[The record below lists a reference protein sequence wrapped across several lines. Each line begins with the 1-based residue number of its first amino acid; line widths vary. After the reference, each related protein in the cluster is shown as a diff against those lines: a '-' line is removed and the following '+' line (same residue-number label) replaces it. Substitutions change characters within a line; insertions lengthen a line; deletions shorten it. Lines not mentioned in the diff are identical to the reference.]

1 MLEFRIGKLPLTQT
15 TVGPVFKYIAKPG
28 TKSRFCCYIGL
39 AVKVITVRNWRNKQ
53 LKRNSKNMWKIEKY
67 SYEWPQLS
75 INNQLKMLLDT
86 HKAKYDE
93 KRCHHPTKFVWYRWS
108 PNSTWLVTS
117 RLDTTRQVR
126 RVARVETSVSSR
138 AVRQARHS
146 QSAWPRRVERVVSC
160 RDVTW
165 RAKWNLGLRQLAN
178 SKLAN

>member
-108 PNSTWLVTS
+108 PNSTWLVST
-117 RLDTTRQVR
+117 RHDTTSSTCRAR
-126 RVARVETSVSSR
+126 RDERVEPCCSTSSTQPKCMAST
-138 AVRQARHS
+138 
-146 QSAWPRRVERVVSC
+146 RRTCRVVSR
-160 RDVTW
+160 RDVTSQVEFGFE
-165 RAKWNLGLRQLAN
+165 AV
-178 SKLAN
+178 SK